1 MLVHSDNVYRALQ
14 QILQKTLQSNYQE
27 GFGFHV
33 YTHVHIAT
41 FLVFIPRYRTEDA
54 QRSYAEHCFQFFG
67 MRTDMLTSGWS
78 A

>member
-14 QILQKTLQSNYQE
+14 QILQETFQSNNQE

-67 MRTDMLTSGWS
+67 MRTD
-78 A
+78 

>member
-14 QILQKTLQSNYQE
+14 QILQETLQSNYQE
-27 GFGFHV
+27 GLGFHV

-54 QRSYAEHCFQFFG
+54 QRPYAEHCFSSSACEPIN
-67 MRTDMLTSGWS
+67 DMYS
-78 A
+78 